1 MYERRLATG
10 EMEKKNSDH
19 ILKYQKKRNN
29 REMNSA
35 LADTFPSYWA
45 TLIVL
50 GGRIQAPGG
59 HPHHPHHCH
68 YC

>member
-1 MYERRLATG
+1 
-10 EMEKKNSDH
+10 
-19 ILKYQKKRNN
+19 
-29 REMNSA
+29 MNSA
-35 LADTFPSYWA
+35 LADTFPPYWA